1 MPVEGQGSLELATA
15 PVNYEKTSEIRQKI
29 QGVSK
34 TWEFIDELDIVFV
47 MN

>member
-1 MPVEGQGSLELATA
+1 MPVEGQGSIELVST
-15 PVNYEKTSEIRQKI
+15 VNYEKTSEIRQKI